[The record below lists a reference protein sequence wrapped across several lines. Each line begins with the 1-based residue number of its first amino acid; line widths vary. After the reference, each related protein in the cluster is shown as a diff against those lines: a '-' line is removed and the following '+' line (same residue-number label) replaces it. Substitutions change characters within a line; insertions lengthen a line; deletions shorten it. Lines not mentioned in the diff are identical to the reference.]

1 MKNLTCFIFGIF
13 LSCGFAFSQSEEN
26 TKMAQASDST
36 TVKVTAT
43 KHGETEI
50 VKSPIAISVL
60 SGRQLEQSQAAST
73 TEALQ
78 FTNGISALSFDE
90 AVTNFQIRG
99 KSSTIGDPTVGYYLD
114 GAPVSILSSPYVN
127 EINAFDLQ
135 GIEVMRGPQGTLY
148 GTSTIGG
155 VIKLQTNDPDPT
167 RFSGKA
173 DLSYGNVNDGGT
185 SYTAQGAL
193 NIPVVEDKFAI
204 RLVGGIQEQGGFI
217 NNSLLRL
224 KDINEVNLDFFR
236 GKMLIQPNDEFT
248 IKASYWKERKDVGAY
263 SSSNTDLDQPSSFE
277 QKNEM
282 DQNLYHLNF
291 EYKFP
296 NVTLTGITSFLDL
309 AYDIEDG
316 SSGSFGSLNKT
327 TQKSINQEI
336 RLHS

>member
-135 GIEVMRGPQGTLY
+135 GIEVMRGHKEH
-148 GTSTIGG
+148 SME
-155 VIKLQTNDPDPT
+155 
-167 RFSGKA
+167 
-173 DLSYGNVNDGGT
+173 
-185 SYTAQGAL
+185 
-193 NIPVVEDKFAI
+193 PV
-204 RLVGGIQEQGGFI
+204 Q
-217 NNSLLRL
+217 
-224 KDINEVNLDFFR
+224 
-236 GKMLIQPNDEFT
+236 
-248 IKASYWKERKDVGAY
+248 
-263 SSSNTDLDQPSSFE
+263 
-277 QKNEM
+277 
-282 DQNLYHLNF
+282 
-291 EYKFP
+291 
-296 NVTLTGITSFLDL
+296 
-309 AYDIEDG
+309 
-316 SSGSFGSLNKT
+316 
-327 TQKSINQEI
+327 
-336 RLHS
+336 